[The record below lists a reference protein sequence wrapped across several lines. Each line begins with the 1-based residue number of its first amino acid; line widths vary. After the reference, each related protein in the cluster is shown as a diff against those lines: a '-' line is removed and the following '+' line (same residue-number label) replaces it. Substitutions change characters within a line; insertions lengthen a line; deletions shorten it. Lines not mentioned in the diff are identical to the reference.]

1 MKVPGINELT
11 EKQQECVNYP
21 MDKDVLV
28 RGIAGSGKSLVIVKR
43 AVSLS
48 HKIRKTGQVPHIVI
62 YTFVNSLV
70 QFMEEVIRNGGDDA
84 QYIEVKTLDKDIVR
98 LYKKMTT
105 NVSYLKGLYREHL
118 SQLEDTIST
127 TSNINPN
134 NRFLQ
139 ESMRDFLKDE
149 LKWMKQQ
156 GIETEEDYRNSS
168 RKGRG
173 KIRISQKD
181 RLLIFDIYQKYYQA
195 LARDGLYDIDVICGE
210 ILKRKSQIPDYM
222 KYDFV
227 LIDEAQDLP
236 LDKMLIAKALTKIS
250 MTISAD
256 FAQKIYQTG
265 FTWKE
270 VGINIRGNASKQ
282 LKGTH
287 RNTRPIAALANSLS
301 RNNTEL
307 ISSMEE
313 GDYTPPDLPTREG
326 PKPILRYEPSL
337 AQEEKDVRT
346 LVETILRENP
356 DATIG
361 VLACDHDCMKKFSE
375 WFSNIPYEI
384 IGGKD
389 ECHITRKGLKIVT
402 YHSSKG
408 LEFDYVILPMINDG
422 LFPYT
427 RYKKNI
433 DNETREDLMNKAR
446 NLLYVGI
453 TRARSVLYLFAENGA
468 DGLPSPL
475 INEMD
480 KDYLDIR
487 R

>member
-1 MKVPGINELT
+1 MKFPTMNELT
-11 EKQQECVNYP
+11 DKQKECVNYP

-43 AVSLS
+43 AVNLS
-48 HKIRKTGQVPHIVI
+48 HKIRQTGQTPHIVI

-98 LYKKMTT
+98 LYRDMT
-105 NVSYLKGLYREHL
+105 NVPYLKGLYKRHL
-118 SQLEDTIST
+118 PQLEDAMSAA
-127 TSNINPN
+127 SNINPN

-139 ESMRDFLKDE
+139 ESMRDFLENE
-149 LKWMKQQ
+149 LQWMKQQ
-156 GIETEEDYRNSS
+156 GIETEEEYKNSP

-195 LARDGLYDIDVICGE
+195 LAKDGLYDIDVICGE
-210 ILKRKSQIPDYM
+210 ILKRKNQIPDYM

-270 VGINIRGNASKQ
+270 IGISIRGNASKQ

-307 ISSMEE
+307 ISAMEE

-326 PKPILRYEPSL
+326 PKPILRYEASL
-337 AQEEKDVRT
+337 AQEEEDVRT

-356 DATIG
+356 DATIA
-361 VLACDHDCMKKFSE
+361 VLACDRDYMKKYSQ

-389 ECHITRKGLKIVT
+389 ECHITRRGLKIVT

-408 LEFDYVILPMINDG
+408 LEFDYVILPMVNDG

-427 RYKKNI
+427 RNKK
-433 DNETREDLMNKAR
+433 DVDDETKEDLMNKAR

-475 INEMD
+475 IDEMD
-480 KDYLDIR
+480 KRYLDIR